1 MSRSSWKPLFIDENI
16 INKKKKFNTIYNRN
30 MTIDISCIDINFKVY
45 NGTRFFEI
53 LVNKN
58 MLGHKFGEFAPSKI
72 KTVHKKK
79 K

>member
-1 MSRSSWKPLFIDENI
+1 
-16 INKKKKFNTIYNRN
+16 